1 MDAKAL
7 GLLILA
13 HLVTDTT
20 TGALPAF
27 LPILKQVHAL
37 TYAQAG
43 ALIMV
48 MNLTSSVIQPL
59 FGDLTDRLSLRWL
72 VPVGVAVSG
81 LSFGLV
87 GLCPNYVALIVVVV
101 FSGLGVASFHPEA
114 FKGVL
119 GSAGSR
125 KVVGVSWFMV
135 GGNAGL
141 ALGPVM
147 IMAFYAWGGMTGTL
161 LFAVPGVAMAGLILA
176 YWRHLTRKNGKQ
188 AHEKSQAERK
198 PLRGRL
204 KPLAIL
210 MGAVTLR
217 AWVHTGIAAFIPFYY
232 VSVLHGD
239 AVTGGSLLTVFLTAG
254 VVGTVVGA
262 PLAEKVGPKRFF
274 VVSIAVIT
282 PLMVWLQVLQ
292 PGLWLYIVLALV
304 GAVLLSTWSVV
315 IVMGQQLL
323 PDRAGT
329 VSGML
334 VGFAMG
340 LGGIGA
346 TLMGVVADHW
356 GVATVMQIVT
366 VLPLLSA
373 VVALFI
379 PAGSRDY
386 AKAAQA

>member
-1 MDAKAL
+1 MNAVAL
-7 GLLILA
+7 ILLILA

-27 LPILKQVHAL
+27 LPILKQVHSL
-37 TYAQAG
+37 SYAQAG

-59 FGDLTDRLSLRWL
+59 FGHLTDSLNLRWL
-72 VPVGVAVSG
+72 VPLGVAVSG
-81 LSFGLV
+81 LSFGLI
-87 GLCPNYVALIVVVV
+87 GICPNYTLLMLVVI

-147 IMAFYAWGGMTGTL
+147 IMAFYSWGGFNGTL
-161 LFAVPGVAMAGLILA
+161 LFAIPGVTMAVLILA
-176 YWRHLTRKNGKQ
+176 YWRRLTRKNGKQ
-188 AHEKSQAERK
+188 AQEQVHPQRK

-204 KPLAIL
+204 KPLGIL
-210 MGAVTLR
+210 MGAVVVR
-217 AWVHTGIAAFIPFYY
+217 AWVHTGIATFIPFYF

-239 AVTGGSLLTVFLTAG
+239 PVTAGSLLTIFLAAG
-254 VVGTVVGA
+254 VVGTLAGA
-262 PLAEKVGPKRFF
+262 PLAEKMGPKRFF
-274 VVSIAVIT
+274 VISVAIVT
-282 PLMVWLQVLQ
+282 PLMIWLQMLQ
-292 PGLWLYIVLALV
+292 PGMLLYIVLALV
-304 GAVLLSTWSVV
+304 GGVLLSSWSVC
-315 IVMGQQLL
+315 IVMGQQIL

-340 LGGIGA
+340 LGGVGA

-356 GVATVMQIVT
+356 GVNSVIHIIT

-373 VVALFI
+373 LVALFI
-379 PAGSRDY
+379 PAGDKDY
-386 AKAAQA
+386 ARASQA

>member
-1 MDAKAL
+1 MDAIAL
-7 GLLILA
+7 VLLILA

-20 TGALPAF
+20 SGALPAF
-27 LPILKQVHAL
+27 LPLLKQVHNL
-37 TYAQAG
+37 SYAQAG

-72 VPVGVAVSG
+72 VPLGVAISG
-81 LSFGLV
+81 LSFSLIGI
-87 GLCPNYVALIVVVV
+87 CPNYLSLMAVVI
-101 FSGLGVASFHPEA
+101 FSGLGVASFHPEG

-119 GSAGSR
+119 TSAGSR

-147 IMAFYAWGGMTGTL
+147 IMAFYAWGGFRGTL
-161 LFAVPGVAMAGLILA
+161 LFAIPGVVMAGLILA
-176 YWRHLTRKNGKQ
+176 YWRRLAHKNGKP
-188 AHEKSQAERK
+188 EKAKSSAERK
-198 PLRGRL
+198 PLKGRM
-204 KPLAIL
+204 KPLGIL

-217 AWVHTGIAAFIPFYY
+217 AWVHTGVATFIPFYY
-232 VSVLHGD
+232 VSVLGGD
-239 AVTGGSLLTVFLTAG
+239 PVTGGTLLTIFLAAG
-254 VVGTVVGA
+254 AVGTVLGA
-262 PLAEKVGPKRFF
+262 PLAEKIGPKRFF
-274 VVSIAVIT
+274 IISIALTT
-282 PLMVWLQVLQ
+282 PLMVWLQLLQ

-346 TLMGVVADHW
+346 TLMGAVADRW
-356 GVATVMQIVT
+356 GVATVMHIVT

-379 PAGSRDY
+379 PTSDRDY
-386 AKAAQA
+386 AKASRA

>member
-7 GLLILA
+7 ILLILA

-27 LPILKQVHAL
+27 LPILKQVHTL
-37 TYAQAG
+37 SYAQAG

-72 VPVGVAVSG
+72 VPVGVAISG
-81 LSFGLV
+81 LSFGLI
-87 GLCPNYVALIVVVV
+87 GLCPNYLALMAVVV
-101 FSGLGVASFHPEA
+101 FSGLGVASFHPEG

-147 IMAFYAWGGMTGTL
+147 IMSFYAWGGMNGTL
-161 LFAVPGVAMAGLILA
+161 LFSLPGLVVAGAIVA
-176 YWRHLTRKNGKQ
+176 YWRHLTHKNGKAPQ
-188 AHEKSQAERK
+188 RAAAAPRK

-204 KPLAIL
+204 KPLGIL

-217 AWVHTGIAAFIPFYY
+217 AWVHTGIATFIPFYY

-239 AVTGGSLLTVFLTAG
+239 AVTGGSLLTVFLAAG
-254 VVGTVVGA
+254 AVGTLAGA

-282 PLMVWLQVLQ
+282 PLMIWLQMLQ
-292 PGLWLYIVLALV
+292 PGLMLYIVLALV
-304 GAVLLSTWSVV
+304 GGVLLSTWSVV

-329 VSGML
+329 VSGLL

-346 TLMGVVADHW
+346 TLMGVVADQW
-356 GVATVMQIVT
+356 GVATVMHIVT

-373 VVALFI
+373 LVALFI
-379 PAGSRDY
+379 PAGERGY
-386 AKAAQA
+386 GQAAQA

>member
-1 MDAKAL
+1 
-7 GLLILA
+7 
-13 HLVTDTT
+13 
-20 TGALPAF
+20 
-27 LPILKQVHAL
+27 
-37 TYAQAG
+37 
-43 ALIMV
+43 
-48 MNLTSSVIQPL
+48 
-59 FGDLTDRLSLRWL
+59 
-72 VPVGVAVSG
+72 
-81 LSFGLV
+81 
-87 GLCPNYVALIVVVV
+87 
-101 FSGLGVASFHPEA
+101 
-114 FKGVL
+114 
-119 GSAGSR
+119 
-125 KVVGVSWFMV
+125 
-135 GGNAGL
+135 
-141 ALGPVM
+141 
-147 IMAFYAWGGMTGTL
+147 
-161 LFAVPGVAMAGLILA
+161 
-176 YWRHLTRKNGKQ
+176 
-188 AHEKSQAERK
+188 
-198 PLRGRL
+198 
-204 KPLAIL
+204 
-210 MGAVTLR
+210 
-217 AWVHTGIAAFIPFYY
+217 
-232 VSVLHGD
+232 
-239 AVTGGSLLTVFLTAG
+239 

-274 VVSIAVIT
+274 VVSIAIIT

-379 PAGSRDY
+379 PAGNRDY

>member
-27 LPILKQVHAL
+27 LPILKQLHAL
-37 TYAQAG
+37 SYAQAG

-81 LSFGLV
+81 LSFGLI
-87 GLCPNYVALIVVVV
+87 GICPNYLALMAVVV

-147 IMAFYAWGGMTGTL
+147 IMAFYAWGGMNGTL
-161 LFAVPGVAMAGLILA
+161 LFAIPGVAVAGLILA
-176 YWRHLTRKNGKQ
+176 YWRHLTHKNGKQ
-188 AHEKSQAERK
+188 TREKAQAERK

-239 AVTGGSLLTVFLTAG
+239 
-254 VVGTVVGA
+254 
-262 PLAEKVGPKRFF
+262 
-274 VVSIAVIT
+274 
-282 PLMVWLQVLQ
+282 
-292 PGLWLYIVLALV
+292 
-304 GAVLLSTWSVV
+304 
-315 IVMGQQLL
+315 
-323 PDRAGT
+323 
-329 VSGML
+329 
-334 VGFAMG
+334 
-340 LGGIGA
+340 
-346 TLMGVVADHW
+346 
-356 GVATVMQIVT
+356 
-366 VLPLLSA
+366 
-373 VVALFI
+373 
-379 PAGSRDY
+379 
-386 AKAAQA
+386 